1 MADGGSGAGEDEVV
15 GHAGASERDV
25 GFGFV
30 DLLRGEAGVV
40 AADGGEVGD
49 LADVE
54 AGCAD
59 DDVEGGKTRSGVWIP
74 SALTLMMG
82 VLVR

>member
-30 DLLRGEAGVV
+30 GLLRGEAGVV

-59 DDVEGGKTRSGVWIP
+59 DGVEGGKTRSGVWIP
-74 SALTLMMG
+74 SALTLMIGG
-82 VLVR
+82 VG